1 MSIQRKPELN
11 LQNLTVSLEE
21 AGWVVAPGDVL
32 VAEREEMPGVWR
44 LHVDAGGRLRLVKTS
59 LASMPQGMRRYR
71 GAQEFRLYGQRTDMI
86 EITTTIESVD
96 ALLPTLGQMM
106 EWALAP
112 PFETREANSYG

>member
-1 MSIQRKPELN
+1 MDLHCLAARLA
-11 LQNLTVSLEE
+11 E
-21 AGWVVAPGDVL
+21 AGWVVSSGDVL
-32 VAEREEMPGVWR
+32 VAERDDMPGVWR

-71 GAQEFRLYGQRTDMI
+71 GAQEFKIHGQRTDTI

-96 ALLPTLGQMM
+96 ALLPTLGQMI